1 MNSRTTKDADL
12 WCEAF
17 AALYRVE
24 TKLDGRVCMNLAR
37 SAYRV
42 HDSSPPQVAIKRLLA
57 GAVTQGLVGS
67 TALDPLAPLTREPT
81 RTRKATMK

>member
-1 MNSRTTKDADL
+1 MHSRTIKGADL

-24 TKLDGRVCMNLAR
+24 TKLGRCVCMNLAR

-42 HDSSPPQVAIKRLLA
+42 HASSPPEVAIQRLLA
-57 GAVTQGLVGS
+57 GAVTQGLVHS
-67 TALDPLAPLTREPT
+67 RH
-81 RTRKATMK
+81 